1 MIGLSFIYTVA
12 GVLFALYA
20 ALSLLD
26 RRWANAVFWGLLALS
41 FLAGDR
47 LGDLANGWL
56 VLGLVAVAASGRM
69 RRSGGEVDRSAEAAR
84 YGNRLFLP
92 VLVVPAVALI
102 GTIGFRFWPGLA
114 DPKQAT
120 LVALVL
126 GVLLAL
132 AVACA
137 WLRPRPVTPL
147 REGLRLMDSVGWAA
161 VLPQML
167 ASLGAVFALSGVGDV
182 VGGLI
187 GHMVP
192 HGSLIGATIAYGLG
206 MALFT
211 IVMGNAFAAFPVMMA
226 AVGIP
231 LLIHGQHGNPAAIA
245 AIGMLCGFCGTLLT
259 PMAANFNIVPA
270 VLLDLRDRHG
280 VIRAQVATALPL
292 LAVNILLILWLAF
305 PGHP

>member
-12 GVLFALYA
+12 GTLFAFYA
-20 ALSLLD
+20 ALSLAG
-26 RRWANAVFWGLLALS
+26 RRLANAAFWGLLALS
-41 FLAGDR
+41 FLFGNR
-47 LGDLANGWL
+47 LGDLANGFL

-69 RRSGGEVDRSAEAAR
+69 RRSVGGEEIDRAAEAAR
-84 YGNRLFLP
+84 RGNRLFLP
-92 VLVVPAVALI
+92 VLVIPATALV
-102 GTIGFRFWPGLA
+102 GTLAFQHWPALA
-114 DPKQAT
+114 DPKQGT
-120 LVALVL
+120 LVALTL

-132 AVACA
+132 AAACL
-137 WLRPRPVTPL
+137 WLRPRAVAPI

-167 ASLGAVFALSGVGDV
+167 ASLGAVFALSGVGTV

-187 GHMVP
+187 GRLVP

-226 AVGIP
+226 AVGLP
-231 LLIHGQHGNPAAIA
+231 LLIHGHHGDPAAVA

-270 VLLDLRDRHG
+270 VLLDLRDRYG
-280 VIRAQVATALPL
+280 VIRQQVATALPL
-292 LAVNILLILWLAF
+292 LAVNIAF
-305 PGHP
+305 IIWFAF